1 MRRGSNEH
9 LTWSAIDRRRRVVW
23 IRLGCFAGAAMF
35 LGFSYYLL
43 FHAYEAFAFHTPLSW
58 GRYSVRI
65 YRFED
70 GARAYFY
77 VASLHVVGG
86 VICGGL
92 SVWYLLK
99 GIFERP
105 WL

>member
-1 MRRGSNEH
+1 MRRRSNEH
-9 LTWSAIDRRRRVVW
+9 LMWPVVDRRRRAVW
-23 IRLGCFAGAAMF
+23 IRLGFLAGAALL
-35 LGFSYYLL
+35 LGLSYYCLSA
-43 FHAYEAFAFHTPLSW
+43 AYEAFAFHKPLLW
-58 GRYSVRI
+58 GRYSPRT

-70 GARAYFY
+70 GTTAYFY
-77 VASLHVVGG
+77 VASLHLVGG
-86 VICGGL
+86 ITSGGT